1 MRLNIEEECFS
12 RLSRFVD
19 LMGIDAREALGT
31 LAFLWHDS
39 QDELKTQGT
48 FDEIVDWCR
57 ITKLTKDD
65 QERWIKTL
73 CRARFLTEVE
83 TGVFLIHGNLSQIDN
98 KLKHLNKSRKG
109 GEATRLKW
117 EMRREGHR
125 PTTGIATG
133 LPEAGH
139 RQAKGGPQVG
149 SMQCNAKQSNYILSD
164 SDEPDAIPTAQGGVA
179 GIARSLGDH
188 DMVINGFDFKPPYE
202 IYPRKEGKN
211 AARGKL
217 KALIKT
223 QKDFDDFCQ
232 AVKNYAKL
240 MAGKEKQ
247 FIKHFS
253 SFVGHK
259 NGEVWRDYIELPK
272 GISHTGIVPTRVIER
287 EFK

>member
-117 EMRREGHR
+117 EMRREGHS

-133 LPEAGH
+133 LAQVGQRGATGRLNAMQGNAMQENNTCAVSSDDSTPRYDLERIYQEYPKRRGS
-139 RQAKGGPQVG
+139 QNKAKGLERLKK
-149 SMQCNAKQSNYILSD
+149 MIKT
-164 SDEPDAIPTAQGGVA
+164 DA
-179 GIARSLGDH
+179 D
-188 DMVINGFDFKPPYE
+188 YE
-202 IYPRKEGKN
+202 I
-211 AARGKL
+211 
-217 KALIKT
+217 ALESVRRYKSHLISENKIGT
-223 QKDFDDFCQ
+223 EF
-232 AVKNYAKL
+232 VK
-240 MAGKEKQ
+240 M
-247 FIKHFS
+247 FS
-253 SFVGHK
+253 SFWDLLGDWREWATREAAGHD
-259 NGEVWRDYIELPK
+259 GADDAIIEMAF
-272 GISHTGIVPTRVIER
+272 GRAQA
-287 EFK
+287 